1 MVLFIAEREMQ
12 IEGQIMTDRN
22 GEKCKEEETRK
33 CEKEIMATSDVLTA
47 TLLQKGLSLFS
58 PASFSL

>member
-33 CEKEIMATSDVLTA
+33 CEKEIMATRDVLTA
-47 TLLQKGLSLFS
+47 TLLILRKRLSFF
-58 PASFSL
+58 PSFSL